1 MKKELTSVILI
12 VLALSLTVSAVSQG
26 AAAGDGTITGAGR
39 ATFAPGAS
47 FGGVA
52 LSGVAFGTGVFVEP
66 GGSATGTFGA
76 LLTGRSLLG
85 QPREITVDG
94 NVLQGALANGGGS
107 ISGIA
112 TINLGDGTPS
122 LPGVPFTV
130 TTTADG
136 LVLTLNSMA
145 LPVARLTAGAVAIE

>member
-1 MKKELTSVILI
+1 MKRQLTCVILI
-12 VLALSLTVSAVSQG
+12 VLALSLTGSALSE
-26 AAAGDGTITGAGR
+26 AATAGEETMTGAGR

-47 FGGVA
+47 FSGVA
-52 LSGVAFGTGVFVEP
+52 LSGVAFGTGAFVEP
-66 GGSATGTFGA
+66 DGSATGTFGA

-94 NVLQGALANGGGS
+94 NVLQGALANGAGS

-136 LVLTLNSMA
+136 LVLTLNSTA
-145 LPVARLTAGAVAIE
+145 LPVARLTTGAIAIE